1 MSNPAQI
8 SLPRLTLVAPVG
20 SLTGAP
26 VLSSDQQAV
35 VGLAPGTGPVL
46 IWGAPGTGKSTVLIE
61 AAVKRM
67 EHDGVDPAGALL
79 LAPSRLAAARL
90 RDGFSARL
98 TRSLSTSPARTWSSY
113 AFDLLRRAKVEGRMP
128 YIDGPPRLMSGPEQ
142 DLIIKDLLAGHK
154 LGLGTPPPWPADLGD
169 ALETRGFRQE
179 LRQLFDRVIE
189 YDLAPEELATL
200 GRENNRPDWVAA
212 ASLYQEYRDVV
223 DWGKS
228 GSFDPAGIIT
238 AAATLLRNDQEFLD
252 AERSRLSLILVDDI
266 QEANRSVHDL
276 LVLVGRGKD
285 ILLAA
290 SPDTVVQGFRGA
302 RPDLVGTLRDAL
314 STEHVG
320 VREFSLSTSHR
331 MTPEVAKAWSAV
343 AERIAQTRG
352 GHKAR
357 VLQWPARGERVPVAS
372 PETDSGLDGDVG
384 GPASY
389 VSAHVV
395 ASEVHEL
402 RLVAERILHLQHL
415 AGHSLNEIAVI
426 VRTGSALAELQRYLS
441 GQGIPVK
448 VPVAENPVRDEPAVR
463 PLLEAFKVALDP
475 GVLDAE
481 LVVSLLTSRL
491 GRSTALH
498 LRRLRQALRQQE
510 LNSGGGRA
518 SDELLVEALGDS
530 GKLAPLGWEAQNALR
545 IAAML
550 AAGKQAVAEPGANAE
565 TVLWALWEASDCS
578 GTWESQA
585 LRGGPT
591 GIRAD
596 RDLDAVMALFQ
607 TAERYVDQLPGSS
620 PQQFLDYLLSQEL
633 PMDTL
638 AARAQRADAVEILTP
653 ASAAGREWP
662 VVIVAGLQEGV
673 WPNTRLRGEL
683 LGSQFLVDVLER
695 GPVAARQIDPAT
707 RLRDIRYDELRSF
720 AAAMSRASRQLILTA
735 ASGHDLQP
743 SQFID
748 LAAPYI
754 PVTDS
759 GGESQYPVRAV
770 EQVPRPMTLRSLV
783 AELRQESETHAEP
796 EAARMLAVLA
806 SAAVPGAAPEQW
818 WGLAPL
824 STDAPIVPAGH
835 VVTVSP
841 SKVEAVLKSPLNWF
855 VKAAGGEATTD
866 FARSLGTLIHAIAQ
880 DIPNGAGH
888 EYLAELQK
896 RWPSLGM
903 GESWEGEKDYER
915 AQEMLRKL
923 AQYVVDARAQGRTLI
938 GVEVDFEVDL
948 PLEESSE
955 TVTEPAEGSDPRI
968 ARMRGQVDRLEV
980 DANGNLIIIDI
991 KTGRNKPTKAQLARH
1006 LQLGAYQAAVLAGAF
1021 AEKAAAAGFPQAG
1034 PGGAALLPL
1043 GDGTK
1048 SVATQDQA
1056 ALHPGEEDWAT
1067 PEVLTA
1073 AHLMAQAM
1081 FPARHGAD
1089 WTERSGCP
1097 LPTICPLCREGKQ
1110 ITE

>member
-1 MSNPAQI
+1 MSTLHTQGAPHA
-8 SLPRLTLVAPVG
+8 LPRLTLVAPTG
-20 SLTGAP
+20 SQLPAP
-26 VLSSDQQAV
+26 APSPDQQAV
-35 VGLAPGTGPVL
+35 IGLAPGSGPVL
-46 IWGAPGTGKSTVLIE
+46 IWGAPGTGKSTVLVE

-90 RDGFSARL
+90 RNAFSARL

-128 YIDGPPRLMSGPEQ
+128 YVDGPPRLMSGPEQ
-142 DLIIKDLLAGHK
+142 DLIIKDLLAGHRM
-154 LGLGTPPPWPADLGD
+154 GLGRLPGWPPDLAG
-169 ALETRGFRQE
+169 ALDTRGFRQE
-179 LRQLFDRVIE
+179 VRQLFDRVIE
-189 YDLAPEELATL
+189 YDVTPDQLAEL
-200 GRENNRPDWVAA
+200 GRENARPDWVAA

-238 AAATLLRNDQEFLD
+238 AAATLLRNDAEFLE
-252 AERSRLSLILVDDI
+252 AERARLQLVLVDDI
-266 QEANRSVHDL
+266 QEANRSVHEL
-276 LVLVGRGKD
+276 LALVGGGKE
-285 ILLAA
+285 ILVTA

-302 RPDLVGTLRDAL
+302 RPDLVGTLRESLAGD
-314 STEHVG
+314 G
-320 VREFSLSTSHR
+320 VPVAEFTLSTSHR
-331 MTPEVAKAWSAV
+331 LTPELAKAWTGV
-343 AERIAQTRG
+343 VDRISQSRG
-352 GHKAR
+352 GHRAR
-357 VLQWPARGERVPVAS
+357 VLAWTAS
-372 PETDSGLDGDVG
+372 APEP
-384 GPASY
+384 GPAPEPRPAPEPGEGTAAGPPPSC
-389 VSAHVV
+389 VTAHLV

-415 AGHSLNEIAVI
+415 AGHSLSEIAVI

-441 GQGIPVK
+441 GLGIPVK

-463 PLLEAFKVALDP
+463 PLLEAFRVALDP
-475 GVLDAE
+475 SVLDAE
-481 LVVSLLTSRL
+481 LAVSLLTSRL

-498 LRRLRQALRQQE
+498 LRRLRQSLRQQE
-510 LNSGGGRA
+510 LHSGGGRA
-518 SDELLVEALGDS
+518 SDELLVEALGNPE
-530 GKLAPLGWEAQNALR
+530 KLAPLGWEAQNAGR

-550 AAGKQAVAEPGANAE
+550 AAGRNAVAEPGANAE
-565 TVLWALWEASDCS
+565 TVLWALWDASDCS

-620 PQQFLDYLLSQEL
+620 PQQFLDYLLNQEL

-638 AARAQRADAVEILTP
+638 AARAQRSDAVEILTP

-673 WPNTRLRGEL
+673 WPNTRLRGEM

-695 GPVAARQIDPAT
+695 GPAVAAQVDPAA
-707 RLRDIRYDELRSF
+707 RLREIRYDELRSF
-720 AAAMSRASRQLILTA
+720 AAAISRAGRQLILTA
-735 ASGHDLQP
+735 ATGHDLQP
-743 SQFID
+743 SQFLD
-748 LAAPYI
+748 LAAPYL

-759 GGESQYPVRAV
+759 GGESQYPVRPV

-783 AELRQESETHAEP
+783 AELRQESEMHAEP
-796 EAARMLAVLA
+796 ESARILAMLA
-806 SAAVPGAAPEQW
+806 SENVPGASPSDW
-818 WGLAPL
+818 WGLLPL
-824 STDAPIVPAGH
+824 SSQAPIVADGEP
-835 VVTVSP
+835 VTVSP

-866 FARSLGTLIHAIAQ
+866 FARSLGTLIHSIAEH
-880 DIPNGAGH
+880 IPEGAGH
-888 EYLAELQK
+888 EYLAELEK

-903 GESWEGEKDYER
+903 GDSWEADADYGR

-923 AQYVVDARAQGRTLI
+923 AQYVVDARQQGRRLM
-938 GVEVDFEVDL
+938 GVEVDFSVDI
-948 PLEESSE
+948 PGGER
-955 TVTEPAEGSDPRI
+955 V
-968 ARMRGQVDRLEV
+968 ARLRGQVDRLEA
-980 DANGNLIIIDI
+980 DADGNLVVIDL
-991 KTGRNKPTKAQLARH
+991 KTGKTKPTGAEIEH
-1006 LQLGAYQAAVLAGAF
+1006 HPQLGSYQAAVLAGAF
-1021 AEKAAAAGFPQAG
+1021 ADVAASAGIVSTHA
-1034 PGGAALLPL
+1034 GGAALLPL

-1048 SVATQDQA
+1048 SVKTQDQA
-1056 ALHPGEEDWAT
+1056 ALAAGPDDWAT
-1067 PEVLTA
+1067 PKVLEA
-1073 AHLMAQAM
+1073 ALLMARAT

-1097 LPTICPLCREGKQ
+1097 LPSICPLCHEGKQ
-1110 ITE
+1110 VTE

>member
-1 MSNPAQI
+1 MSSSEPFAHPQ
-8 SLPRLTLVAPVG
+8 LTLVPPTSAL
-20 SLTGAP
+20 SAAP
-26 VLSSDQQAV
+26 VLSADQQEVIA
-35 VGLAPGTGPVL
+35 LRPGSGPVL

-61 AAVKRM
+61 AAVKRI

-79 LAPSRLAAARL
+79 LAPSRLAAAKL

-142 DLIIKDLLAGHK
+142 DLIIKDLLDGHR
-154 LGLGTPPPWPADLGD
+154 LGLGTPPPWPEDLTE
-169 ALETRGFRQE
+169 ALDTRGFRQE
-179 LRQLFDRVIE
+179 VRQLFDRVIE
-189 YDLAPEELATL
+189 YDVDPELLVQL
-200 GRENNRPDWVAA
+200 GRANNRPDWVAA
-212 ASLYQEYRDVV
+212 ASLYAEYRDVV

-238 AAATLLRNDQEFLD
+238 AASTLLRNDAEFLEQ
-252 AERSRLSLILVDDI
+252 ERSRLQLILVDDI
-266 QEANRSVHDL
+266 QEANRSVHHL
-276 LVLVGRGKD
+276 LALVGAGKD
-285 ILLAA
+285 TIVAA

-302 RPDLVGTLRDAL
+302 RPDLVGTLRDSLATGHVQV
-314 STEHVG
+314 TE
-320 VREFSLSTSHR
+320 FALSTSHR
-331 MTPEVAKAWSAV
+331 MNPELAAAWLSV
-343 AERIAQTRG
+343 AERISQTRG
-352 GHKAR
+352 GQKAR
-357 VLQWPARGERVPVAS
+357 QLSWPEPA
-372 PETDSGLDGDVG
+372 PEDEAPQPTPTEEPAPTDGGAFDDTVGLPGVQ
-384 GPASY
+384 
-389 VSAHVV
+389 AHVV

-415 AGHSLNEIAVI
+415 AGHSLSEIAVI
-426 VRTGSALAELQRYLS
+426 VRTGSALAGLQRYLS
-441 GQGIPVK
+441 GLGIPVK

-463 PLLEAFKVALDP
+463 PLLEGFKVALNP
-475 GVLDAE
+475 ELLDAE
-481 LVVSLLTSRL
+481 MVVSLLTSRL

-510 LNSGGGRA
+510 LNNGGGRA
-518 SDELLVEALGDS
+518 SDELLVEALNEPE
-530 GKLAPLGWEAQNALR
+530 KLAALGWEAHNASR

-550 AAGKQAVAEPGANAE
+550 AAGKKAVHEAGANAE
-565 TVLWALWEASDCS
+565 TVLWALWDAADTA

-638 AARAQRADAVEILTP
+638 AARAQRVDAVEILTP

-683 LGSQFLVDVLER
+683 LGSQLLVDVLER
-695 GPVAARQIDPAT
+695 GAEAARQIDPAS

-720 AAAMSRASRQLILTA
+720 AAAMSRAGRTLILTA
-735 ASGHDLQP
+735 AAGHDLQP

-759 GGESQYPVRAV
+759 GGESQYPVRPV

-783 AELRQESETHAEP
+783 AELRQESEVHAEP
-796 EAARMLAVLA
+796 EAARMLGVLA
-806 SAAVPGAAPEQW
+806 VQQVPGADPSQW
-818 WGLAPL
+818 WGLPAL
-824 STDAPIVPAGH
+824 STDAPIVADGEP
-835 VVTVSP
+835 VTVSP
-841 SKVEAVLKSPLNWF
+841 SKVEAVLASPLNWF

-880 DIPNGAGH
+880 DIPSGAGH
-888 EYLAELQK
+888 EYLAELER

-903 GESWEGEKDYER
+903 PDSWESELDYQR

-923 AQYVVDARAQGRTLI
+923 AQYVVDARQQGRTLI
-938 GVEVDFEVDL
+938 GVEEDFTVDI
-948 PLEESSE
+948 
-955 TVTEPAEGSDPRI
+955 PAGDRV
-968 ARMRGQVDRLEV
+968 ARLRGQVDRLEA
-980 DANGNLIIIDI
+980 DANGNLVIVDL
-991 KTGRNKPTKAQLARH
+991 KTGRNKPTKAELARH
-1006 LQLGAYQAAVLAGAF
+1006 PQLGAYQAAVLAGAF
-1021 AEKAAAAGFPQAG
+1021 DDVAAAAGFPGAQ

-1048 SVATQDQA
+1048 GVKTQDQP
-1056 ALHPGEEDWAT
+1056 ALVAGEDDWAT
-1067 PEVLTA
+1067 PEVLKA
-1073 AHLMAQAM
+1073 AHLMAQAT
-1081 FPARHGAD
+1081 FPARHDAS
-1089 WTERSGCP
+1089 WSSRNGCP
-1097 LPTICPLCREGKQ
+1097 LPEICPLCPEGKQ
-1110 ITE
+1110 VTE

>member
-1 MSNPAQI
+1 MSNSAKI
-8 SLPRLTLVAPVG
+8 SLPRLTLVAPLG
-20 SLTGAP
+20 SLTAAP
-26 VLSSDQQAV
+26 ALSPDQQAV
-35 VGLAPGTGPVL
+35 VELTPGTGPAL

-90 RDGFSARL
+90 RNGFSARL

-128 YIDGPPRLMSGPEQ
+128 YIEGPPRLMSGPEQ

-154 LGLGTPPPWPADLGD
+154 LGLGTPPPWPADLAD

-189 YDLAPEELATL
+189 YDLAPEGLATL
-200 GRENNRPDWVAA
+200 GRENHRPDWVAA

-238 AAATLLRNDQEFLD
+238 AAATLLRNDAEFLEQ
-252 AERSRLSLILVDDI
+252 ERSRLTLILVDDI
-266 QEANRSVHDL
+266 QEANRSVHEL
-276 LVLVGRGKD
+276 LVLVGGGKD
-285 ILLAA
+285 ILVTA

-302 RPDLVGTLRDAL
+302 RPDLVGTLRESLA
-314 STEHVG
+314 TEHVA
-320 VREFSLSTSHR
+320 VQEFSLSTSHR
-331 MTPEVAKAWSAV
+331 MTPEVAKAWTAV
-343 AERIAQTRG
+343 AERISQTRG

-357 VLQWPARGERVPVAS
+357 VLHWPADSVHQAAPS
-372 PETDSGLDGDVG
+372 PAPHTAESPQVG

-415 AGHSLNEIAVI
+415 AGHSLSEIAVI

-448 VPVAENPVRDEPAVR
+448 VPVAENPVRDEPAAR
-463 PLLEAFKVALDP
+463 PLLEAFQVALDP

-481 LVVSLLTSRL
+481 RVVSLLTSRL

-518 SDELLVEALGDS
+518 SDELLVEALGDAS
-530 GKLAPLGWEAQNALR
+530 KLAPLGWEARNALR

-550 AAGKQAVAEPGANAE
+550 AAGKTAVAEPGANAE
-565 TVLWALWEASDCS
+565 TVLWALWEASECS

-638 AARAQRADAVEILTP
+638 AARAQRSDAVEILTP

-695 GPVAARQIDPAT
+695 GTLAARQIDPAT

-748 LAAPYI
+748 LAAPYL

-759 GGESQYPVRAV
+759 GGESQYPVRPV

-783 AELRQESETHAEP
+783 AELRQESEMHAEL
-796 EAARMLAVLA
+796 EAARMLALLA
-806 SAAVPGAAPEQW
+806 SNAVPGAAPEQW
-818 WGLAPL
+818 WGLLPL
-824 STDAPIVPAGH
+824 STDAPIVPAGD

-888 EYLAELQK
+888 EYLAELKK

-903 GESWEGEKDYER
+903 GDSWEGEKDYER

-923 AQYVVDARAQGRTLI
+923 AQYVVDARQQGRSLI
-938 GVEVDFEVDL
+938 GVEMDFEVDL
-948 PLEESSE
+948 PL
-955 TVTEPAEGSDPRI
+955 AEGDTGPGM
-968 ARMRGQVDRLEV
+968 ARLRGQVDRLEA
-980 DANGNLIIIDI
+980 DANGNLVIVDL
-991 KTGRNKPTKAQLARH
+991 KTGRNKPSKAELAKH

-1021 AEKAAAAGFPQAG
+1021 TAAAAAAGIPQAG
-1034 PGGAALLPL
+1034 PGGAALVPL
-1043 GDGTK
+1043 GDSTK
-1048 SVATQDQA
+1048 SVTTQDQA
-1056 ALHPGEEDWAT
+1056 ALHPGEDDWAT
-1067 PEVLTA
+1067 PEVLKA
-1073 AHLMAQAM
+1073 AHLMAQAT

-1097 LPTICPLCREGKQ
+1097 LPSICPLCREGKQ